1 MNRPALALL
10 AALLAAPAAACSC
23 SQKTEDAAAKTASAA
38 SPAPATPHK
47 VQAPVAI
54 DATLG
59 DGAARVTLR
68 FSSPA
73 TAVEVN
79 VHGVDGLVV
88 TSAPR
93 LAEGATFT
101 AGEVAA
107 FDVAFSPGPG
117 RSHLAVSVEGL
128 FAGAHRAQVVSF
140 AVGKPAAAAEKAG
153 PARTEGEGAERVKV
167 MPGGKP

>member
-1 MNRPALALL
+1 MNRSLAIL
-10 AALLAAPAAACSC
+10 AALLATPAAACSC
-23 SQKTEDAAAKTASAA
+23 SQKTDAAAKTASEA
-38 SPAPATPHK
+38 SPAPAAPHK

-107 FDVAFSPGPG
+107 FDVAFTPGPG

>member
-1 MNRPALALL
+1 MNRPVLAIF
-10 AALLAAPAAACSC
+10 AAILAAPAAACSC
-23 SQKTEDAAAKTASAA
+23 SQKTDAAAKPAAATSPASAA
-38 SPAPATPHK
+38 PHK

-59 DGAARVTLR
+59 DGTARVTLR
-68 FSSPA
+68 FTAPA
-73 TAVEVN
+73 TGVEVN

-101 AGEVAA
+101 AGEEAA
-107 FDVAFSPGPG
+107 FDVAFTPGLG

-140 AVGKPAAAAEKAG
+140 AVGKPSSAAEKAG
-153 PARTEGEGAERVKV
+153 PARTEGEGADRVKV
-167 MPGGKP
+167 MPGGNR